1 MFSVAWLLC
10 NYWVFYCFFLA
21 NPRSCLESYRLAQ
34 IKRCKASNLVI
45 SGVCFFVSI
54 STDQEL
60 GTGYSEHGTCKDCKR
75 IVPKPYSYLKSVQES
90 PEWVTPNSLWM
101 SCGFAKPWI
110 FKYHFKHLNFC
121 ANVLSNHWK
130 WLIFVTEK
138 PRTLWN
144 TCTVN
149 DELHVSMYLARK
161 LNH

>member
-10 NYWVFYCFFLA
+10 NYWVFYCFFF
-21 NPRSCLESYRLAQ
+21 SQSQ
-34 IKRCKASNLVI
+34 ILFRKVQACSNKAVQVI

-75 IVPKPYSYLKSVQES
+75 KPYSSLKSVQES